1 MMKRSVPT
9 SGHATRVVRTLSFLL
24 LLCPLAASAVSA
36 SERQAVYYPGPWDD
50 WQTKQPEE
58 VGMDSALLRE
68 AADYAIAHE
77 TKQPTDPSIVLPM
90 AIGDEPFDEIVGP
103 VKERGGLNGI
113 VLRHGYIV
121 AEWGDTRRVD
131 MTFSVTKS
139 YLSTVAGLAFDKGLI
154 RDVHDP
160 VRYYVQDGG
169 FDSPHNAK
177 ITWHMLL
184 NQTSEWEGTLWGKP
198 DWADRWGGKMREL
211 HEPGTHWQ
219 YNDVR
224 VNRLAL
230 ALLQVWRRPL
240 PQVLKEHIMDPI
252 DASPTWRWH
261 GYENSWVTIDG
272 AKMQSVSGGG
282 HWGGGMWI
290 STRDHARFGYLF
302 LRRGTWRD
310 RQLLSEKWI
319 DMATT
324 PTDIKP
330 TYGYMNWE
338 PNTERKLYPSAP
350 ENNFFAHGAGTN
362 MIWVDPEHDLV
373 SVVRW
378 IEGDIDGYIKRV
390 LAAIK

>member
-1 MMKRSVPT
+1 
-9 SGHATRVVRTLSFLL
+9 
-24 LLCPLAASAVSA
+24 
-36 SERQAVYYPGPWDD
+36 
-50 WQTKQPEE
+50 
-58 VGMDSALLRE
+58 MDSDLLQK
-68 AADYAIAHE
+68 AIDFAIAQE
-77 TKQPTDPSIVLPM
+77 TKQPKDIAALLPM
-90 AIGDEPFDEIVGP
+90 AIGDEPFDEIIGP
-103 VKERGGLNGI
+103 TKKAGGLNGI
-113 VLRHGYIV
+113 ILRHGYIV
-121 AEWGDTRRVD
+121 AEWGETRRVD

-139 YLSTVAGLAFDKGLI
+139 YVSTIAGLALDKGLI
-154 RDVHDP
+154 RGVHDL
-160 VRYYVQDGG
+160 VIHYVQDGG
-169 FDSPHNAK
+169 FDSPHNSK

-198 DWADRWGGKMREL
+198 DWADRWQGTMREL

-240 PQVLKEHIMDPI
+240 PQVLKDYIMGPI
-252 DASPTWRWH
+252 DASSTWRWH
-261 GYENSWVTIDG
+261 GYENSWVTVDG
-272 AKMQSVSGGG
+272 MKMQSVSGGG

-302 LRRGTWRD
+302 LRRGKWKD

-319 DMATT
+319 GMATT

-338 PNTERKLYPSAP
+338 PNTDQKVYPSAP
-350 ENNFFAHGAGTN
+350 ENNFCAHGAGTN
-362 MIWVDPEHDLV
+362 VIWVDPEHDLV

-378 IEGDIDGYIKRV
+378 IEGGSIDGYIKRV